1 MVAVCEFAE
10 QAIVHSDHSSYNIFA
25 PGDAAYEVE
34 NYLLVSIDDI
44 GFVVIR
50 QTIEVGAE

>member
-50 QTIEVGAE
+50 QTIEVGVE